1 VATSLPA
8 INAKPVGILNFT
20 PDYGLVHMGFK
31 QSVMSGLIMTQ
42 NLFTQLGQL
51 VKTRQLHKAA
61 GGIVAMANMMSVA
74 QKDGPSDV
82 MMLVAQISIS
92 LGIFNML
99 PIPVLD
105 GGHLLAFFI
114 EWVRR
119 GKRMGPQMQNAF
131 MLTGLAIIAL
141 LVVLISGHDIWNQIH
156 HNVIQ

>member
-1 VATSLPA
+1 
-8 INAKPVGILNFT
+8 
-20 PDYGLVHMGFK
+20 
-31 QSVMSGLIMTQ
+31 
-42 NLFTQLGQL
+42 
-51 VKTRQLHKAA
+51 
-61 GGIVAMANMMSVA
+61 MANMMSVA

-105 GGHLLAFFI
+105 GGRLLAFFI

-131 MLTGLAIIAL
+131 MLAGLAIVAL

-156 HNVIQ
+156 HNVILKPFF